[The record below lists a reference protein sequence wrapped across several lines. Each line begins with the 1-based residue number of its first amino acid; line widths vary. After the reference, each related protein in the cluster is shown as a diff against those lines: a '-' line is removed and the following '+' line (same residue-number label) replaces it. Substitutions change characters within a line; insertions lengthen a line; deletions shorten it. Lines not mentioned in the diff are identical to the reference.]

1 MPEQPLT
8 AYDVVDRYDDAYFE
22 DLSARYLRRN
32 RFARQRIKN
41 VFSMLPPLNG
51 RTFLDIGC
59 GMGTFAIEAAKKG
72 AISTGLDMMPQALSA
87 ARRVALEENASSAHF
102 ILGDAVNMPLPDASI
117 DVAVAADMT
126 EHLDDDTLNGML
138 NATARV
144 LRPGGT
150 LVLYTPESSHIFEQ
164 LRARGILLEQDSS
177 HIGIRT
183 AKDLGAAVRRAGL
196 EVKSVRILP
205 SHIPIFQLVEKAFAR
220 WVPLLR
226 RRIGIIAQK
235 PT

>member
-1 MPEQPLT
+1 MREQPLT

-22 DLSARYLRRN
+22 DLSDRYLHRN
-32 RFARQRIKN
+32 RFARQRIRN
-41 VFSMLPPLNG
+41 VFSMLPPLDG

-59 GMGTFAIEAAKKG
+59 GMGTFAIEAAKSG
-72 AISTGLDMMPQALSA
+72 AQSTGLDMMPQALSA
-87 ARRVALEENASSAHF
+87 ARRVAAKEHAHTAHF
-102 ILGDAVNMPLPDASI
+102 IQADAVAMPLPDASI
-117 DVAVAADMT
+117 DVALAADLT
-126 EHLDDDTLNGML
+126 EHLDDNTLDGVL
-138 NATARV
+138 RSTARV

-150 LVLYTPESSHIFEQ
+150 LVLYTPESSHIFER
-164 LRARGILLEQDSS
+164 LRARGLLLKQDSS

-183 AKDLGAAVRRAGL
+183 ATELAAAVRRAGL

-205 SHIPIFQLVEKAFAR
+205 SHIPIFQLLEKALAR

-235 PT
+235 PA